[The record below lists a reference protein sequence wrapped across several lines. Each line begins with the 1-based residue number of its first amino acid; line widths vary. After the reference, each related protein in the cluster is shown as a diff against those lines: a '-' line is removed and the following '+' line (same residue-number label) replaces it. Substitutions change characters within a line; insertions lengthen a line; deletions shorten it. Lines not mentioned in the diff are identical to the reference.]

1 MSHRPSLRVGSAL
14 LIVGFMAFSFGLL
27 IALHQT
33 IIVEDIMNVIP
44 DIDIVEVIGVLMQ
57 LLGAVLI
64 VTGLLMSI
72 SSIVEIKLENERR
85 SLIELTASIE
95 RTLDALASQMAK
107 KTQASE
113 TVQKCKYCEAELMEG
128 NIFCPS
134 CGKSQK

>member
-1 MSHRPSLRVGSAL
+1 M
-14 LIVGFMAFSFGLL
+14 GFMAFSFGLL

-33 IIVEDIMNVIP
+33 IIVEDVMSVIP
-44 DIDIVEVIGVLMQ
+44 DSGVVELIGVLLQ
-57 LLGAVLI
+57 LFGAVLV

-85 SLIELTASIE
+85 SLIEFTASVE
-95 RTLDALASQMAK
+95 RTLSALSSQMAK

-113 TVQKCKYCEAELMEG
+113 TAQKCKYCGAELVEG

>member
-1 MSHRPSLRVGSAL
+1 MSHRPSLRVGSTL

-33 IIVEDIMNVIP
+33 VIVEDLMSVIP

-72 SSIVEIKLENERR
+72 SSIVEIKLEHERR
-85 SLIELTASIE
+85 NLAEFTASLE
-95 RTLDALASQMAK
+95 RTVDSLASEIAK
-107 KTQASE
+107 KKQASQ
-113 TVQKCKYCEAELMEG
+113 TAQKCKYCGAELVEG
-128 NIFCPS
+128 NMFCPS

>member
-1 MSHRPSLRVGSAL
+1 MSRRPSLRVGSTL
-14 LIVGFMAFSFGLL
+14 LIMGFMAFSFGLL

-33 IIVEDIMNVIP
+33 IIVEDVMSVIP
-44 DIDIVEVIGVLMQ
+44 DSGVVELIGVLLQ
-57 LLGAVLI
+57 LFGAVLV

-85 SLIELTASIE
+85 SLIEFTASVE
-95 RTLDALASQMAK
+95 RTLSALSSQMTK

-113 TVQKCKYCEAELMEG
+113 TAQKCKYCGAELVEG

-134 CGKSQK
+134 CGRSQK